1 MKQVAPDM
9 GQHNAEIARTL
20 GYLDE
25 DIAALQADGVLFS
38 K

>member
-20 GYLDE
+20 GYSE
-25 DIAALQADGVLFS
+25 ASIAAMQADGVLFS